1 MSSCKNASGSARI
14 SPTVVIVVADLDPR
28 GLGKRMLSLLVAAE
42 ADTPVDGP
50 VVISPHPT
58 RKSMRASAE
67 EDLNDGIDS
76 IDGI

>member
-1 MSSCKNASGSARI
+1 
-14 SPTVVIVVADLDPR
+14 VIVVADLDPR

-42 ADTPVDGP
+42 ADTSVDGP